1 MASFLAR
8 ATARTAAR
16 SSRFGFARS
25 MGGYTQPPSTHGP
38 GGKVGEVP
46 DDMDQATGRE
56 REELKAF
63 AQGREYF
70 NRQPIQMSEWLSL
83 RHRSGVELRALPLQR
98 PRDARSTSSNDR

>member
-8 ATARTAAR
+8 ATASIAGRTTR
-16 SSRFGFARS
+16 VGFVRT
-25 MGGYTQPPSTHGP
+25 MGGYTQPPLTQGP

-70 NRQPIQMSEWLSL
+70 NRQPIQMSEWS
-83 RHRSGVELRALPLQR
+83 
-98 PRDARSTSSNDR
+98 